1 MNRLVNILKYL
12 SIALGTISLLLIIF
26 SLTSRLTF
34 DPTVDLKTN
43 VDNIYST
50 IGIYS
55 ALYNFT
61 FIVCAFW
68 ATLRQLEIAQMN
80 NDHTF
85 AQLKVVQD
93 DIIEKRNRDT
103 KNDTLK
109 ECNFYLRDLQAS
121 YREFIE
127 TNVVSGMPLEWSRL
141 KTVTSDSLKEH
152 YPALFDRIN
161 NIEREKK
168 NKILMTLYQLEAFSS
183 LFIHGNLDKK
193 LGQEIIGNTFT
204 KQVGFLLG
212 VLSYF
217 REDTNAVFGRNIIML
232 YNEWKADN

>member
-1 MNRLVNILKYL
+1 MNRLVTILKYV
-12 SIALGTISLLLIIF
+12 SIALGTISLFLIIF

-34 DPTVDLKTN
+34 DSTVDMKIT
-43 VDNIYST
+43 VDNIYGA
-50 IGIYS
+50 IGVYS

-68 ATLRQLEIAQMN
+68 ATLRQLEIAQNN

-93 DIIEKRNRDT
+93 DIIDKRNRDT
-103 KNDTLK
+103 TNDTLK
-109 ECNFYLRDLQAS
+109 ECNFYLRDLQVS
-121 YREFIE
+121 FKEFIE
-127 TNVVSGMPLEWSRL
+127 TNVVSGMPLDWSRL
-141 KTVTSDSLKEH
+141 KTLTSDSLKEH
-152 YPALFDRIN
+152 YPNLYDRIN

-168 NKILMTLYQLEAFSS
+168 NKILITLYQLEAFSS

-193 LGQEIIGNTFT
+193 LGQEIIGKTFL
-204 KQVGFLLG
+204 KQVGFLFG

-217 REDTNAVFGRNIIML
+217 REDTDTVFGLNTIRL
-232 YNEWKADN
+232 YDEWNKGS

>member
-1 MNRLVNILKYL
+1 
-12 SIALGTISLLLIIF
+12 
-26 SLTSRLTF
+26 
-34 DPTVDLKTN
+34 
-43 VDNIYST
+43 
-50 IGIYS
+50 
-55 ALYNFT
+55 
-61 FIVCAFW
+61 
-68 ATLRQLEIAQMN
+68 MN